1 MRRPLVAIATVL
13 LLVALPQTAAA
24 DLTAFIGVSPTAD
37 TRSVRG
43 FGVGFGLLVVG
54 FEFEYSS
61 AIEYEDA
68 GSPSLNTG
76 SGNVLIQTPVEVSGI
91 QLYGTAGG
99 GFYRERLLDLQ
110 ETHLATNIG
119 GGAKIRLAGP
129 LRLRVDYRLFRLRGS
144 PLYETY
150 QRVYAGANLK
160 F

>member
-1 MRRPLVAIATVL
+1 MRRPLIAIATAL
-13 LLVALPQTAAA
+13 LLVALPHPAAA
-24 DLTAFIGVSPTAD
+24 DLTAFIGLSPTPD

-61 AIEYEDA
+61 AIEDEDA

-99 GFYRERLLDLQ
+99 GFYRERLLDVQ
-110 ETHLATNIG
+110 ETHLATNVG

-144 PLYETY
+144 PLYQTY